1 MKLIWTA
8 VFTALAAAGLAK
20 HRQVCRA
27 RPELRVAAAYTPNPL
42 SDRSLPLI
50 KAGLARLTQAED
62 ASRTQVSV
70 PSPDGPV
77 TAFTYA
83 PASGEPHSALLWI
96 HGGGRVL
103 GSAAQ
108 DHDLCQ
114 MLADHAGL
122 FVLSVDY
129 RLAPEH
135 PYPAPLDDCHAALTW
150 LVERRRADGPT
161 AGGIAVG
168 GASAGGGL
176 AAELAQR
183 AHDEGLQ
190 VDLQLLLYPMLDDR
204 TLSHGPQDRGR
215 LVWTPGA
222 NRAAWSAYLSHPA
235 GQDEQRP
242 YAVGARRDDLTG
254 LAPAWIG
261 VGDLDLFYDEDV
273 DYARRLE
280 AAGVAV
286 ELHVEEGMYHGA
298 DALPGT
304 ADAPSM
310 VALRG
315 RMAEAVRAAMER
327 EPLDRS

>member
-8 VFTALAAAGLAK
+8 ALAAAAVAGLTK
-20 HRQVCRA
+20 HRQVGRA
-27 RPELRVAAAYTPNPL
+27 RPELRVPAAYTPNPL
-42 SDRSLPLI
+42 TDRSLPLM
-50 KAGLARLTQAED
+50 KAALARLPHAED
-62 ASRTQVSV
+62 TGRTQVSV

-77 TAFTYA
+77 PAFTYT
-83 PASGEPHSALLWI
+83 PTSGEPHGALLWI

-114 MLADHAGL
+114 MFADHAGV
-122 FVLSVDY
+122 FVLSVDH

-135 PYPAPLDDCHAALTW
+135 PYPAPLDDGHAALTW
-150 LVERRRADGPT
+150 LVERRGTDGP
-161 AGGIAVG
+161 IAVG

-190 VDLQLLLYPMLDDR
+190 VDFQLLLYPMLDDR
-204 TLSHGPQDRGR
+204 TLSHGPHDRGR

-222 NRAAWSAYLSHPA
+222 NRVGWSAYLGHPA
-235 GQDEQRP
+235 GQAEERP
-242 YAVGARRDDLTG
+242 YAVGARRADLTG

-298 DALPGT
+298 DALPGAST
-304 ADAPSM
+304 TPSM
-310 VALRG
+310 VALRR
-315 RMAEAVRAAMER
+315 RMAEALGVATARI
-327 EPLDRS
+327 SS

>member
-1 MKLIWTA
+1 MKLIWA
-8 VFTALAAAGLAK
+8 APLAAAAVAGLTK
-20 HRQVCRA
+20 HRQVGRA
-27 RPELRVAAAYTPNPL
+27 RPELRVPAAYTPNPL
-42 SDRSLPLI
+42 TDRGLPLM
-50 KAGLARLTQAED
+50 KAALARLPHTED
-62 ASRTQVSV
+62 TGRTQVSV

-77 TAFTYA
+77 PAFTYT
-83 PASGEPHSALLWI
+83 PTSGEPHGALLWI

-114 MLADHAGL
+114 MFADHAGV
-122 FVLSVDY
+122 FVLSVDH

-150 LVERRRADGPT
+150 LVERRGTDGP
-161 AGGIAVG
+161 IVVG

-190 VDLQLLLYPMLDDR
+190 VDFQLLLYPMLDDR
-204 TLSHGPQDRGR
+204 TLSHGPHDRGR

-222 NRAAWSAYLSHPA
+222 NRVGWSAYLGHPA

-254 LAPAWIG
+254 LPPAWIG

-298 DALPGT
+298 DALPGAST
-304 ADAPSM
+304 TPAM
-310 VALRG
+310 VALRR
-315 RMAEAVRAAMER
+315 RMAEALGVATARI
-327 EPLDRS
+327 SS